1 MKTTKTQRSIN
12 SSRLRR
18 AGTRADTLVNGHF
31 DLALALGITIATVA
45 LVFVPYLNGTFLR
58 PVLGIV
64 FVLLVPGYVFI
75 AAFFPRKEDMSDIE
89 RIALSFGFS
98 IGVLGLI
105 GIGLNYT
112 PWLIRLEPL
121 MACATG
127 FVVVCVYVSI
137 VRRAAVPQDERF
149 SVRVHDVADSARRIV
164 PQQSTRFDKALTAVI
179 LISIVVSTATFAYL
193 VLAPTG
199 DTFTELYIMGPSGA
213 AVDYPTQYVLGQVK
227 NVTVG
232 VVNQEQ
238 RDTTYDLVIR
248 LNGTSNATT
257 LYTENFTLANGETFQ
272 KSVPLKP
279 DRIGQNMKMEFLLY
293 RNSDYSA
300 PYRETYLWVNVTKS

>member
-1 MKTTKTQRSIN
+1 
-12 SSRLRR
+12 
-18 AGTRADTLVNGHF
+18 
-31 DLALALGITIATVA
+31 
-45 LVFVPYLNGTFLR
+45 
-58 PVLGIV
+58 
-64 FVLLVPGYVFI
+64 
-75 AAFFPRKEDMSDIE
+75 MSDIE

-149 SVRVHDVADSARRIV
+149 SVRVHDVVDSARRIV